1 MLMMVARAQW
11 MVCSDRVMV
20 LDAGQI
26 VEFGPPSEL
35 LQNHNG
41 VFYGMCKA
49 AGLLRTSEA

>member
-1 MLMMVARAQW
+1 MMVARAQW